1 MPSEKRK
8 LIHSLIF
15 PALFIFIMWMVKFS
29 EIIFNIDFKD
39 LGVYPRSVYGL
50 IGIISSP
57 FIHADFAHL
66 IANSLPLFFL
76 SFMLFYFYRE
86 ISYKIFFLIFF
97 VTGIWV
103 WFGGRESFHIGASG
117 IVYGLASF
125 LFFSGII
132 RRNTKLMG
140 ITLVI
145 AFLYGS
151 MIWGIFPEF
160 FPEKNISWESHLSG
174 LLGGLIFAYYYR
186 KQGPK
191 IKKYDWEDDEDE
203 DEDDDEDD
211 ENQYWKLP
219 SVDLPN
225 KIKYHYKDK

>member
-8 LIHSLIF
+8 LIHSLVF
-15 PALFIFIMWMVKFS
+15 PAIFIFVIWIVKFS
-29 EIIFNIDFKD
+29 EIVFNIDLKD
-39 LGVYPRSVYGL
+39 LGVYPRSVSGL
-50 IGIISSP
+50 IGITTSP
-57 FIHADFAHL
+57 FIHADFSHL

-76 SFMLFYFYRE
+76 STFLFYFYRE
-86 ISYKIFFLIFF
+86 IAYKIFFLIFF

-103 WFGGRESFHIGASG
+103 WFGARESFHIGASG

-132 RRNTKLMG
+132 RKNTKLMG

-174 LLGGLIFAYYYR
+174 LLCGLIFAYYYR
-186 KQGPK
+186 NRGPK
-191 IKKYDWEDDEDE
+191 IKKYEWE
-203 DEDDDEDD
+203 DEDDDEEDD
-211 ENQYWKLP
+211 KNQYWKLP
-219 SVDLPN
+219 SVDLPG
-225 KIKYHYKDK
+225 KVKYHYKEK